1 MEQLEKFFNPPSLQN
16 SKIKHPD
23 SDEFSLKTFY
33 STLWSGTL
41 AGIANV
47 VVGHPL
53 DTLKVR
59 MQMFNLPF
67 FKCGFSMFKN
77 EGLLSFYQGMAS
89 PLYNVPLCYVIVL
102 GSYELC
108 RYLQGVGFHEQ
119 MTPYQGLVAGSW
131 AGLASCLITT
141 PMELVKCKLQV
152 EILPEGAKKTTA
164 MEMTRKIYNAEG
176 IRGLFR
182 GNLICI
188 LREIPGFGFYFG
200 SYELLK
206 AWMYKNDWSGH
217 ATSLIAGG
225 LAGFISWVVS
235 YPQDAIKTKLQ
246 CDVDAAKKY
255 PQHKWIRDGG
265 IISCGKDIWKYEGMH
280 GFWRGFSACA
290 MRSIVSEACTF
301 FVYEKSRKYF
311 SH

>member
-1 MEQLEKFFNPPSLQN
+1 MENLQNLPNSTSFQN
-16 SKIKHPD
+16 SKLILPSFD
-23 SDEFSLKTFY
+23 SINLKNFSSTFY
-33 STLWSGTL
+33 SGCL

-59 MQMFNLPF
+59 MQMYNLPLI
-67 FKCGFSMFKN
+67 KCSVSMAKN
-77 EGLLSFYQGMAS
+77 EGLRSFYQGMAS

-102 GSYELC
+102 GSYEIC
-108 RYLQGVGFHEQ
+108 RYLQGVDFHEQ
-119 MTPYQGLVAGSW
+119 MTPYQGLIAGSW
-131 AGLASCLITT
+131 AGLFSCVITT

-164 MEMTRKIYNAEG
+164 MEMTRKIYNSEG

-188 LREIPGFGFYFG
+188 LREVPGFGFYFA
-200 SYELLK
+200 SYEWLK
-206 AWMYKNDWSGH
+206 AYMYKNNWSGH
-217 ATSLIAGG
+217 ATPLIAGG

-255 PQHKWIRDGG
+255 PTHRWLRDGG
-265 IISCGKDIWKYEGMH
+265 IINCAKDIWRYEGMH